1 MVKGS
6 AKRVVVVDSPDRRFF
21 EQAIFIVRSDA
32 EKTGV
37 TAAQL
42 VEEARQVARN
52 YTGQPRRPRRRRSW
66 AGLACA
72 ALGSAATGLVWLVM
86 TVL

>member
-52 YTGQPRRPRRRRSW
+52 YTPQPRRSRRRPGW
-66 AGLACA
+66 GGLACA
-72 ALGSAATGLVWLVM
+72 ALVGAATGLVWLVM